1 MAEKFTAKAHH
12 AYTKAKPDEID
23 LSPGDIIRVTN
34 NEHDAWWVGHNESTK
49 ERGWFPSN
57 FVKIETKS
65 SKTKN
70 KRHVRC
76 IKQYIADEDDED
88 ALSLEVGDVVEVG
101 RELEGWYFGTVG
113 GRKGLFPASHVEDIS
128 GPSSAKDTGDKA
140 PPPVHRPLP
149 VPPVPSGATSPPPL
163 PPSVLSKQGAVAPQP
178 PALPQRQPPLP
189 PRASTDIARGSDK
202 RYSILGA
209 DDTAD
214 DGTKKDKQKSG
225 HRISRLFG
233 TKKHKHK
240 DTAELSDTVMS
251 PPAEEPQILDD
262 GDHDEAL
269 EEEPE
274 EEIAI
279 SPAPPNRPLPQPT
292 AVSPPASA
300 RPALPPI
307 PSMSLAKPPPVP
319 AAAIPPPPPPAAVAT
334 PQRPSSTR
342 RLSTSSVKSAS
353 TTAIADVEANAG
365 TEEAPIDEVVD
376 EEESESVAE
385 PAEDS
390 ESIKPRGG
398 GGAKLAKIIEDYEAQ
413 QQEELNLMSGDV
425 VTIISRGTE
434 DDPRWKGEYHGKKG
448 YFPAHVVDAI
458 EESADL
464 DEEEGESGAK
474 PKGGFRL
481 AAYGVQQGGIGSI
494 FAGGG
499 LPSLRKAAPPRKTD
513 EDEGQAAVPAP
524 ALALPPVIPKLRS
537 VQRPPAAVPKDEQK
551 EEPVNFLAQLN
562 RVPRRQTSSIPNEDS
577 VGSPLSVTPAAAPP
591 LPLSRRSTAASAGDS
606 MTRSSIPDF
615 AAPAPAADED
625 DEEEAEE
632 AVDIDEVPSA
642 RVPDVPV
649 DDVADAEVPEDE
661 AQEDVERELQ
671 TDEVDAE
678 ELVGADEDIETSSR
692 TSSLDPVK
700 SPALAGV
707 KRLVRR
713 APRQKPTAEGLKKQ
727 SEESQSQSLHS
738 ALKKD
743 KDLAPEPEPEAVR
756 AAPPVLPE
764 KPKGLARHGQFSGPQ
779 LPTGGFKPSGR
790 VGSGM
795 ASRLAALQA
804 RASGGG
810 ADEGA
815 AEDNNAPSPDVPASP
830 YSRPPPS
837 TMRSPP
843 AEAVSSPQ
851 ASKKPASFNARS
863 EPQPAVAAVSPEWQ
877 RQIEDEQARLRGD
890 VDAAKRAN
898 EHIDQLS
905 SRLAASE
912 RENMAHKQTISGLER
927 QIESLVAQFSALQSN
942 LSGIQRSVTTLESN
956 KGVTA
961 SEVTSI
967 LRDELKTAT
976 QPLHEQGQELR
987 AETKLLHKNIADLR
1001 AYVDELVVEEEQ

>member
-1 MAEKFTAKAHH
+1 MAEKFIAKAHH

-34 NEHDAWWVGHNESTK
+34 NEHDAWWVGTNESTK

-57 FVKIETKS
+57 FVKVEAKS
-65 SKTKN
+65 SRTKT

-76 IKQYIADEDDED
+76 IKQYVADEDDED
-88 ALSLEVGDVVEVG
+88 ALSLEVGDIVEVG
-101 RELEGWYFGTVG
+101 RELEGWYFGTVE
-113 GRKGLFPASHVEDIS
+113 GRKGLFPASHVEDIGS
-128 GPSSAKDTGDKA
+128 SSSAKDAVDKA

-163 PPSVLSKQGAVAPQP
+163 PPTMLSRQAVAAPQP

-189 PRASTDIARGSDK
+189 PRASTDITRGSDR
-202 RYSILGA
+202 RYSFVGTDEA
-209 DDTAD
+209 AD
-214 DGTKKDKQKSG
+214 DGVKKDKQKSG

-233 TKKHKHK
+233 TKKYKNK
-240 DTAELSDTVMS
+240 DAAEPSDMVLS
-251 PPAEEPQILDD
+251 PQAEEPQVVGD
-262 GDHDEAL
+262 GDH
-269 EEEPE
+269 EEP
-274 EEIAI
+274 
-279 SPAPPNRPLPQPT
+279 PT
-292 AVSPPASA
+292 
-300 RPALPPI
+300 
-307 PSMSLAKPPPVP
+307 VP
-319 AAAIPPPPPPAAVAT
+319 AAAIPPPPPAAAVPAT
-334 PQRPSSTR
+334 PQRPPSTR
-342 RLSTSSVKSAS
+342 RLSASSVKSANV
-353 TTAIADVEANAG
+353 AADVEAGADK
-365 TEEAPIDEVVD
+365 EESPIDEVAD
-376 EEESESVAE
+376 EESEPVAE
-385 PAEDS
+385 SADDS
-390 ESIKPRGG
+390 ESIKPRGVS
-398 GGAKLAKIIEDYEAQ
+398 AKLAKIIEDYEAQ

-448 YFPAHVVDAI
+448 YFPAHVVEAI

-464 DEEEGESGAK
+464 DEEEGESGSK

-513 EDEGQAAVPAP
+513 EDEAQAAVPALAP
-524 ALALPPVIPKLRS
+524 AIPKLRS
-537 VQRPPAAVPKDEQK
+537 VQRPPAAAPKDEPK
-551 EEPVNFLAQLN
+551 EEQVNFLAQLN

-577 VGSPLSVTPAAAPP
+577 AGSPLSATPAAAPP
-591 LPLSRRSTAASAGDS
+591 LPLSRRSTAATAGDS
-606 MTRSSIPDF
+606 ASRSSIPDI
-615 AAPAPAADED
+615 AAPAADD
-625 DEEEAEE
+625 GDEKEVEAVAEE
-632 AVDIDEVPSA
+632 AVEVDTAPSA
-642 RVPDVPV
+642 TVPEPAV

-661 AQEDVERELQ
+661 AQEEVEGELQ
-671 TDEVDAE
+671 PEEADAE
-678 ELVGADEDIETSSR
+678 ELVGADEDLETSSR

-727 SEESQSQSLHS
+727 SEESQSQSLHT

-743 KDLAPEPEPEAVR
+743 KDLAPEPEPEPVK

-764 KPKGLARHGQFSGPQ
+764 KPRGLARHGQFSGPQ

-790 VGSGM
+790 VGSAM

-810 ADEGA
+810 ADEEA
-815 AEDNNAPSPDVPASP
+815 AEDNSAPAAPAPSRAL
-830 YSRPPPS
+830 PS
-837 TMRSPP
+837 AVRSPP
-843 AEAVSSPQ
+843 AEPAPSVQ
-851 ASKKPASFNARS
+851 AAKKPASFNARA
-863 EPQPAVAAVSPEWQ
+863 EPQNAVSPEWQ

-890 VDAAKRAN
+890 IDAAKRAN
-898 EHIDQLS
+898 EVVDQLS

-912 RENMAHKQTISGLER
+912 RENMAHKQTISGLEH
-927 QIESLVAQFSALQSN
+927 QIESLAAQFSALQSS
-942 LSGIQRSVTTLESN
+942 LSGIQHSVTALESS

-961 SEVTSI
+961 SEVTKLIGSEVKAATRP
-967 LRDELKTAT
+967 LQERDE
-976 QPLHEQGQELR
+976 ELL
-987 AETKLLHKNIADLR
+987 AETKVLHKSIADLR